1 MVTDMEKIYSKKGGI
16 PELKE
21 LISVLNDFTGIISLD
36 DAKLYYIKS
45 KLVFSSFD
53 KKKMDLK
60 AIFDNLPNT
69 FQIDV
74 LKSDYNE
81 LNKNLDSE
89 ISNCTS
95 NNIKVNIETNGDVF
109 VDVYGNIEKYAGHGI
124 FKITLNPRKYKDE
137 TGIIVFSNKEE
148 ILALHI
154 RKDKVLQGL
163 KALSKIK
170 TIFAV
175 SDVKLTSEKISKND
189 LNTIIIEYPESMLK
203 HFVSYE
209 DLMEKVKS
217 RTPKIV
223 KNDSL
228 YNVFSEKPS
237 IIEVVEKNA
246 IIVSKDKTPVMAF
259 LDDYEGDKAFR
270 IVKNFCILNNTEF
283 KIYEITEEEFK
294 ILKEFKN
301 AKIKDID

>member
-1 MVTDMEKIYSKKGGI
+1 MYAIRS
-16 PELKE
+16 
-21 LISVLNDFTGIISLD
+21 
-36 DAKLYYIKS
+36 YY
-45 KLVFSSFD
+45 
-53 KKKMDLK
+53 
-60 AIFDNLPNT
+60 
-69 FQIDV
+69 
-74 LKSDYNE
+74 
-81 LNKNLDSE
+81 
-89 ISNCTS
+89 
-95 NNIKVNIETNGDVF
+95 
-109 VDVYGNIEKYAGHGI
+109 
-124 FKITLNPRKYKDE
+124 
-137 TGIIVFSNKEE
+137 
-148 ILALHI
+148 
-154 RKDKVLQGL
+154 
-163 KALSKIK
+163 ALSKIK

-189 LNTIIIEYPESMLK
+189 LNTIINEYPESMLK

-294 ILKEFKN
+294 ILKEFRN